1 MIKTTKQVEYQDRN
15 HEVMTLYYDLCENA
29 SDIDKQIVK
38 RKLTEFMD
46 KDPEFLDSYLY
57 LRNIYLYE
65 ENEKEADRLLDD
77 AFSKAIEIITD
88 EEGNWPDMLEWAWLE
103 NRHIIRTILNKALKA
118 WEKKDTDEALGL
130 LRKLLRTN
138 PGDNVGS
145 RNFILAIRMN
155 MSYDEF
161 EDTFDKGG
169 YYDMDL
175 IHWFDK
181 NYTQFPDE
189 FDWWEKA
196 MEKYY

>member
-1 MIKTTKQVEYQDRN
+1 MCGKTVEYQDRG
-15 HEVMTLYYDLCENA
+15 HEVMTPYYDLCEIA
-29 SDIDKQIVK
+29 PGVDKQTVK
-38 RKLTEFMD
+38 RKLTEFID

-57 LRNIYLYE
+57 LRGIYLSE
-65 ENEKEADRLLDD
+65 GNEKEADRMLDD

-88 EEGNWPDMLEWAWLE
+88 EEGNWPDKFEWAWLE
-103 NRHIIRTILNKALKA
+103 NRHIIRTILNKALNA
-118 WEKKDTDEALGL
+118 WEKKETDEALWL

-138 PGDNVGS
+138 PGDNVGA
-145 RNFILAIRMN
+145 RNFILAIKMN

-175 IHWFDK
+175 INWFDENFK
-181 NYTQFPDE
+181 RFPDE